1 MGLRDTF
8 KNAANTVFTAFGDIP
23 RSCTYVSTGTKELNT
38 HTGNVVTKASDPD
51 VSYTGVNIIFT
62 KYTKAEI
69 DDVHIL
75 FSNVK
80 GLVPVENLTPTP
92 KKNDTITDAA
102 GEQWGVIDWKKDPA
116 DALWILQLEQIG

>member
-1 MGLRDTF
+1 MGIQEVF
-8 KNAANTVFTAFGDIP
+8 KNAAKTIFTAFGDVP

-38 HTGNVVTKASDPD
+38 HTGIVVTKTSDPD
-51 VSYTGVNIIFT
+51 VSYGVDIIFT

-69 DDVHIL
+69 DGVHIL
-75 FSNVK
+75 YSHVK
-80 GLVPVENLTPTP
+80 ALIPFENLTPTP
-92 KKNDTITDAA
+92 KKNDTIAEDVS